1 MKKATKVLA
10 IALAIMLVAVQ
21 GIAACTVFAVG
32 KGATVDGSTMATH
45 SCDSTSDDLRVWLI
59 PSMPEGTERDVVLDG
74 RAGADYSNFPEV
86 KDYGKNGMVLD
97 TYTTTRDTNQY
108 LHAMY
113 SFMNEKGLAMGES
126 TCSYDRNSEQ
136 GKKVRAAFDGKEGI
150 YDCYMLQDIALE
162 NCDTAREA
170 VEFMGALVT
179 EYGWNGSAECIDI
192 CDGNEAW
199 VFEVYGGNI
208 WVAARVPD
216 DSIFVAANRAR
227 INFFVENDPDNYQYA
242 PGIKEFAIENGL
254 WYGQSDFIPC
264 FTFAPYPY
272 RPYSTRREWVAMMSL
287 DPTLNLDP
295 EEKDTDRN
303 WPCFVKP
310 QNKVTVQDIFNI
322 YGNYYQGTEYDV
334 TKSIWGGQFGD
345 PLNPAQDFTQR
356 AINSYRCTYLQIA
369 QVNASLPEEARCLV
383 WFGWGAPSVTYL
395 TPLFGSQTSLPEHF
409 GRGVRADYDRESGWW
424 NEAVV
429 QQLSRINYTA
439 AIEDV
444 KAARDGKMTVQFAQT
459 AAIQE
464 VAASL
469 IGMGKTEEAVAM
481 LTNYSNMQSKMW
493 FNTYEELADTLLSN
507 YMQGSVKGNTW
518 GLKYTDFWNELSASE
533 WGQYK

>member
-1 MKKATKVLA
+1 MKKTITILLVVLF
-10 IALAIMLVAVQ
+10 LVAQ
-21 GIAACTVFAVG
+21 SLAACTIFAIG
-32 KGATVDGSTMATH
+32 KNATADGSTMSTH

-59 PSMPEGTERDVVLDG
+59 PSMEAGTERDIVLNG
-74 RAGADYSNFPEV
+74 REGADYSQFPEV
-86 KDYGKNGMVLD
+86 KDYGEGGMVLG
-97 TYTTTRDTNQY
+97 TYTPEKATNRY
-108 LHAMY
+108 IHAMY
-113 SFMNEKGLAMGES
+113 SFMNDKGLAMGES
-126 TCSYDRNSEQ
+126 TCSYDRNSDQ
-136 GKKVRAAFDGKEGI
+136 GKLVKAAFAGKEGI
-150 YDCYMLQDIALE
+150 VDCYMLQDLALE
-162 NCDTAREA
+162 NCSTAREA
-170 VEFMGALVT
+170 VEFMGKIVE

-242 PGIKEFAIENGL
+242 TGIKEFAIENGL
-254 WYGQSDFIPC
+254 WDGQSDFIPC

-272 RPYSTRREWVAMMSL
+272 RPYSTRREWVAMMTL
-287 DPTLNLDP
+287 NPTLNLDP

-310 QNKVTVQDIFNI
+310 LNPVSVQDIFDL

-356 AINSYRCTYLQIA
+356 AINSYRCTYVQIA
-369 QVNASLPEEARCLV
+369 NVKSWLPEEARCLV
-383 WFGWGAPSVTYL
+383 WFGWGAQSVTYL
-395 TPLFGSQTSLPEHF
+395 TPLFGSQLSLPEHF
-409 GRGVRADYDRESGWW
+409 GRGVRSEYDENSGWW
-424 NEAVV
+424 NNLLV
-429 QQLSRINYTA
+429 QQLARINYTA

-444 KAARDGKMTVQFAQT
+444 KAARDDKMTDQFDVT
-459 AAIQE
+459 FAIQNK
-464 VAASL
+464 AAKMIKNGDKEGAIEL
-469 IGMGKTEEAVAM
+469 
-481 LTNYSNMQSKMW
+481 LTDYSTQQANMW
-493 FNTYEELADTLLSN
+493 FDTYSDLAKTLLSN
-507 YMQGSVKGNTW
+507 YMLGADHGNTW
-518 GLKYTDFWNELSASE
+518 GLQYTDFWNDLSKSE